1 MSLPKKSAKISI
13 VGAGPG
19 AVDLITVRGLRAL
32 QSADVVLYDALANP
46 DLLLEAPAST
56 TKIYVGKRAGNHRF
70 PQEKINQIMVQ
81 AALANGHVVRLK
93 GGDPF
98 VFGRG
103 HEEMEY
109 AESFGVKVDIIPGI
123 SSCIA
128 VPELQKVPLTR
139 RGINESFWVL
149 TATTKSGALSKDIAI
164 AAQSSATMV
173 ILMGLRKLPEIVS
186 VLEKLGKQE
195 TPVMIIEN
203 GSLPQER
210 CVTGKVSTILAELAS
225 NPLGSPA
232 IILVGEVVK
241 LYPQFKANTVPI
253 LAKQSVSLW

>member
-1 MSLPKKSAKISI
+1 MSLSKKESKISI

-32 QSADVVLYDALANP
+32 QSADIVFYDALVNP
-46 DLLLEAPAST
+46 DLLLEAPPSA

-109 AESFGVKVDIIPGI
+109 AESFGIKVDIIPGI

-149 TATTKSGALSKDIAI
+149 TATTKSGKLSKDIAI
-164 AAQSSATMV
+164 AAQSSATLV

-186 VLEKLGKQE
+186 LLIKLGKGE

-210 CVTGKVSTILAELAS
+210 CVTGTVSTILDALDR
-225 NPLGSPA
+225 NPLASPA

-241 LYPQFKANTVPI
+241 LYPQFKINVVNI